1 MAVPAF
7 ARRTPAVYIVKTY
20 DQSYAHDRPWMT
32 ILPKKK
38 QIETSLD
45 HYYSL
50 ESMEGVPPA
59 PAPAPGRTHVLLRL
73 PKGALLHAIYQG
85 VIAAGVVG
93 IAATF
98 LSQHYNAPVMLFA
111 LLLGMA
117 FRFLHEE
124 GRCVRGIEF
133 SARTIL
139 RIGVALLGLRITF
152 GQIASLGVE
161 PVAIVVAG
169 VATTILLGLL
179 LARLLGLGANFG
191 YLSGGAVGICGASAA
206 LAISSALPPYDKRE
220 RDTVLTVVG
229 VTTLSTIAMVFYP
242 MLARA
247 LGLGDAQAGMFLGG
261 AIHDVA
267 QVVGAG
273 YTISQEA
280 GDVATYVKLLR
291 VATLIPV
298 VLILSLLL
306 ARRFAPIPGG
316 AQRPKAPPFPLF
328 LAGFVVLVVL
338 NSLAPLPPLIVQ
350 SASTVSSWCL
360 VTAIAALGMKT
371 SLRDLLDVGWKP
383 VGLMVA
389 ETIWIAGFVLLAMRF
404 IP

>member
-1 MAVPAF
+1 MSLP
-7 ARRTPAVYIVKTY
+7 PKSLPVKN
-20 DQSYAHDRPWMT
+20 SSPPNR
-32 ILPKKK
+32 K
-38 QIETSLD
+38 IEDSLD

-50 ESMEGVPPA
+50 ESMEGVLPPPTPAQPPA
-59 PAPAPGRTHVLLRL
+59 HFLTRL
-73 PKGALLHAIYQG
+73 PKGAFLHEIYPG
-85 VIAAGVVG
+85 LIAAGTVG
-93 IAATF
+93 MAATW
-98 LSQHYNAPVMLFA
+98 LSQHYKAPVMLFA

-133 SARTIL
+133 SARTVL

-152 GQIASLGVE
+152 GQIASLGLE
-161 PVAIVVAG
+161 PVIIVVAG
-169 VATTILLGLL
+169 VATTIAFGLL

-206 LAISSALPPYDKRE
+206 LAISSTLPAYDKRE

-229 VTTLSTIAMVFYP
+229 VTTLSTIAMIFYP
-242 MLARA
+242 VLVGA
-247 LGLGDAQAGMFLGG
+247 LHLDNAQAGMFLGG
-261 AIHDVA
+261 SIHDVA

-273 YTISQEA
+273 YMISQET

-291 VATLIPV
+291 VAMLIPV
-298 VLILSLLL
+298 VLVLSLLMFRRL
-306 ARRFAPIPGG
+306 APGAHGQRRSAP
-316 AQRPKAPPFPLF
+316 QFPLF
-328 LAGFVVLVVL
+328 LAGFAVLVVL
-338 NSLAPLPPLIVQ
+338 NSALPLPPLAVQ
-350 SASTVSSWCL
+350 SASSISSWCL

-371 SLRDLLDVGWKP
+371 SFRDLLAVGWKP

-389 ETIWIAGFVLLAMRF
+389 ETIWIAAFVLLAMRF

>member
-1 MAVPAF
+1 MSLP
-7 ARRTPAVYIVKTY
+7 PNKTSPPNSKVE
-20 DQSYAHDRPWMT
+20 D
-32 ILPKKK
+32 
-38 QIETSLD
+38 SLD

-50 ESMEGVPPA
+50 ESMEGVSSPPTHA
-59 PAPAPGRTHVLLRL
+59 QEPAHAAHFLTRL
-73 PKGALLHAIYQG
+73 PKGAFIHEIYPG
-85 VIAAGVVG
+85 VIAAGTVG
-93 IAATF
+93 MAATW

-152 GQIASLGVE
+152 GQIASLGLE
-161 PVAIVVAG
+161 PVVIVVAG
-169 VATTILLGLL
+169 VVTTIAFGLL

-206 LAISSALPPYDKRE
+206 LAISSTLPAYDKRE

-229 VTTLSTIAMVFYP
+229 VTTLSTIAMIFYP
-242 MLARA
+242 VLVSS
-247 LGLGDAQAGMFLGG
+247 LQLNHAQAGVFLGG
-261 AIHDVA
+261 SIHDVA

-273 YTISQEA
+273 YMISQET

-291 VATLIPV
+291 VAMLIPV
-298 VLILSLLL
+298 VLVLSLLL
-306 ARRFAPIPGG
+306 FRRVAPG
-316 AQRPKAPPFPLF
+316 ADAHGKRRSAPPFPLF
-328 LAGFVVLVVL
+328 LVGFAGLVVL
-338 NSLAPLPPLIVQ
+338 NSALPLPPLAVQ
-350 SASTVSSWCL
+350 SASSISSWCL

-371 SLRDLLDVGWKP
+371 SFRDLLAVGWKP

-389 ETIWIAGFVLLAMRF
+389 ETIWIAAFVLLAMRF

>member
-1 MAVPAF
+1 MTLPQK
-7 ARRTPAVYIVKTY
+7 KT
-20 DQSYAHDRPWMT
+20 APE
-32 ILPKKK
+32 KK
-38 QIETSLD
+38 IEASLA

-50 ESMEGVPPA
+50 ESMEGVAPPA
-59 PAPAPGRTHVLLRL
+59 APERSNMLQRL
-73 PKGALLHAIYQG
+73 PKGAFLHAVYPG
-85 VIAAGVVG
+85 VIAAGTIG
-93 IAATF
+93 MAATF

-139 RIGVALLGLRITF
+139 RVGVALLGLRITF

-161 PVAIVVAG
+161 PVAIVLAG
-169 VATTILLGLL
+169 VATTILFGLL
-179 LARLLGLGANFG
+179 LARLMGLGANFG

-206 LAISSALPPYDKRE
+206 LAISSALPAYDKRE

-247 LGLGDAQAGMFLGG
+247 LGLDHAQAGMFLGG
-261 AIHDVA
+261 SIHDVA

-306 ARRFAPIPGG
+306 ARRFAPAEANMPG
-316 AQRPKAPPFPLF
+316 ARAKTPPFPLF
-328 LAGFVVLVVL
+328 LAGFAALVVL
-338 NSLAPLPPLIVQ
+338 NSALALPPVVVQ

-383 VGLMVA
+383 VGLMLA
-389 ETIWIAGFVLLAMRF
+389 ETIWIGAFVLLAMRF

>member
-1 MAVPAF
+1 
-7 ARRTPAVYIVKTY
+7 
-20 DQSYAHDRPWMT
+20 
-32 ILPKKK
+32 
-38 QIETSLD
+38 
-45 HYYSL
+45 
-50 ESMEGVPPA
+50 
-59 PAPAPGRTHVLLRL
+59 
-73 PKGALLHAIYQG
+73 
-85 VIAAGVVG
+85 
-93 IAATF
+93 
-98 LSQHYNAPVMLFA
+98 
-111 LLLGMA
+111 MA

>member
-1 MAVPAF
+1 MN
-7 ARRTPAVYIVKTY
+7 
-20 DQSYAHDRPWMT
+20 
-32 ILPKKK
+32 LPPNKRSLSKV
-38 QIETSLD
+38 EDSLD

-50 ESMEGVPPA
+50 ESMEGVSPPPA
-59 PAPAPGRTHVLLRL
+59 QARPHWSSRL
-73 PKGALLHAIYQG
+73 PKGAFVHDVYPG
-85 VIAAGVVG
+85 MIAAGTVG
-93 IAATF
+93 MAATW

-152 GQIASLGVE
+152 GQIASLGIE
-161 PVAIVVAG
+161 PVIIVVTG
-169 VATTILLGLL
+169 VATTIAFGLL

-206 LAISSALPPYDKRE
+206 LAISSTLPAYDKRE

-229 VTTLSTIAMVFYP
+229 VTTLSTIAMIFYP
-242 MLARA
+242 VLVSA
-247 LGLGDAQAGMFLGG
+247 LHLDHAQAGMFLGG
-261 AIHDVA
+261 SIHDVA

-273 YTISQEA
+273 YMISQET

-291 VATLIPV
+291 VAMLIPV
-298 VLILSLLL
+298 VLILSLLMF
-306 ARRFAPIPGG
+306 RRM
-316 AQRPKAPPFPLF
+316 AQGENAQGKRRSAPPFPLF
-328 LAGFVVLVVL
+328 LAAFAGLVVVNSAL
-338 NSLAPLPPLIVQ
+338 PLPSLAVQ
-350 SASTVSSWCL
+350 SASSISSWCL

-371 SLRDLLDVGWKP
+371 SFRDLLAVGWRP

>member
-1 MAVPAF
+1 
-7 ARRTPAVYIVKTY
+7 
-20 DQSYAHDRPWMT
+20 MT

-45 HYYSL
+45 HFYSL
-50 ESMEGVPPA
+50 ESMEGVSPA
-59 PAPAPGRTHVLLRL
+59 PASAPGRTHILLRL
-73 PKGALLHAIYQG
+73 PKGALLHAIYPG
-85 VIAAGVVG
+85 VIAAGTVG
-93 IAATF
+93 MAAAF

-161 PVAIVVAG
+161 PVAIVLAG
-169 VATTILLGLL
+169 VATTILLGLI

-247 LGLGDAQAGMFLGG
+247 LGLNPAQAGMFLGG
-261 AIHDVA
+261 SIHDVA

-306 ARRFAPIPGG
+306 ARRFAPIAGG
-316 AQRPKAPPFPLF
+316 ALSARPKAPPFPLF
-328 LAGFVVLVVL
+328 LAGFAALVVL
-338 NSLAPLPPLIVQ
+338 NSALALPPVVVQ
-350 SASTVSSWCL
+350 SASSVSSWCL

-371 SLRDLLDVGWKP
+371 SLRDMLDVGWKP
-383 VGLMVA
+383 VGLMLA
-389 ETIWIAGFVLLAMRF
+389 ETIWIAAFVLLAMRF
-404 IP
+404 IS

>member
-1 MAVPAF
+1 
-7 ARRTPAVYIVKTY
+7 
-20 DQSYAHDRPWMT
+20 MT

-50 ESMEGVPPA
+50 ESMEGVVPA

-73 PKGALLHAIYQG
+73 PKGALLHAIYPG
-85 VIAAGVVG
+85 VIAAGTVG
-93 IAATF
+93 MAATF

-169 VATTILLGLL
+169 VATTILFGLI

-206 LAISSALPPYDKRE
+206 LAISSALPAYDKRE

-242 MLARA
+242 MLARS

-261 AIHDVA
+261 SIHDVA

-306 ARRFAPIPGG
+306 ARRFAP
-316 AQRPKAPPFPLF
+316 AQNALSVRAKAPPIPLF
-328 LAGFVVLVVL
+328 LAGFVVLVIL
-338 NSLAPLPPLIVQ
+338 NSALALPPIVVQ
-350 SASTVSSWCL
+350 SASNVSSWCL

-383 VGLMVA
+383 VGLMLA
-389 ETIWIAGFVLLAMRF
+389 ETIWIAAFVMLSMRF